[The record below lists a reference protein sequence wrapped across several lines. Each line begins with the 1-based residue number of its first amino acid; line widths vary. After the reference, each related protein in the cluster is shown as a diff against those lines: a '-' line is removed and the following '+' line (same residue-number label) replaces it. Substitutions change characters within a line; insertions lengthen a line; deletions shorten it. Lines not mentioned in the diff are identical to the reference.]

1 MGDIVY
7 LRIIGEKQG
16 DISSGCGTYASVGNR
31 WQVGHEDEIF
41 AFALTNA
48 ITSTGKGVNL
58 QGLQFCKLIDKSSPL
73 LSNAINQNERLFIEI
88 DLYRI
93 NKSGRWE
100 RYYYIQLRNAS
111 LTAIHVNISDN
122 NLPTECVNVN
132 YDYILCKHLI
142 ANTEFDWLAFP
153 AGYNS
158 LFIPPKTHLPV
169 ILTLSRYQL
178 LTFHSLH

>member
-122 NLPTECVNVN
+122 NLPTECVTVD
-132 YDYILCKHLI
+132 YDGDAANLLI
-142 ANTEFDWLAFP
+142 
-153 AGYNS
+153 
-158 LFIPPKTHLPV
+158 
-169 ILTLSRYQL
+169 
-178 LTFHSLH
+178 

>member
-88 DLYRI
+88 DGNDSNLLIVFYVQI
-93 NKSGRWE
+93 MPDDFVM
-100 RYYYIQLRNAS
+100 QLHR
-111 LTAIHVNISDN
+111 
-122 NLPTECVNVN
+122 
-132 YDYILCKHLI
+132 
-142 ANTEFDWLAFP
+142 F
-153 AGYNS
+153 
-158 LFIPPKTHLPV
+158 
-169 ILTLSRYQL
+169 
-178 LTFHSLH
+178 

>member
-58 QGLQFCKLIDKSSPL
+58 QGLQFCKLIDKAHRYCLMPSIRMSGYL
-73 LSNAINQNERLFIEI
+73 L
-88 DLYRI
+88 
-93 NKSGRWE
+93 KS
-100 RYYYIQLRNAS
+100 IC
-111 LTAIHVNISDN
+111 IV
-122 NLPTECVNVN
+122 
-132 YDYILCKHLI
+132 
-142 ANTEFDWLAFP
+142 
-153 AGYNS
+153 
-158 LFIPPKTHLPV
+158 
-169 ILTLSRYQL
+169 
-178 LTFHSLH
+178 

>member
-41 AFALTNA
+41 LPLHSPTPLPVLVKALICRGYNFAN
-48 ITSTGKGVNL
+48 S
-58 QGLQFCKLIDKSSPL
+58 LIKSSPL

-93 NKSGRWE
+93 NKKRALGTVLLYSAKKCFINC
-100 RYYYIQLRNAS
+100 YS
-111 LTAIHVNISDN
+111 
-122 NLPTECVNVN
+122 
-132 YDYILCKHLI
+132 CKH
-142 ANTEFDWLAFP
+142 F
-153 AGYNS
+153 
-158 LFIPPKTHLPV
+158 
-169 ILTLSRYQL
+169 
-178 LTFHSLH
+178 

>member
-1 MGDIVY
+1 M
-7 LRIIGEKQG
+7 
-16 DISSGCGTYASVGNR
+16 
-31 WQVGHEDEIF
+31 
-41 AFALTNA
+41 
-48 ITSTGKGVNL
+48 
-58 QGLQFCKLIDKSSPL
+58 
-73 LSNAINQNERLFIEI
+73 
-88 DLYRI
+88 YRI
-93 NKSGRWE
+93 NKSRRWE

-158 LFIPPKTHLPV
+158 LFIPPKNPPASNLNPEPLPV
-169 ILTLSRYQL
+169 VNLPLSSPAVNPVYAKSCLKEKGCTDAGTAEEPAENFGQVAIFAL
-178 LTFHSLH
+178 PVVDDLSLIHI

>member
-58 QGLQFCKLIDKSSPL
+58 QVNNIAHFISFQFILNLFALNRKLISRSIINAFNEKLFLLLNVFTHLAILYLNTYVTSPL
-73 LSNAINQNERLFIEI
+73 H
-88 DLYRI
+88 Y
-93 NKSGRWE
+93 
-100 RYYYIQLRNAS
+100 
-111 LTAIHVNISDN
+111 
-122 NLPTECVNVN
+122 
-132 YDYILCKHLI
+132 
-142 ANTEFDWLAFP
+142 
-153 AGYNS
+153 
-158 LFIPPKTHLPV
+158 
-169 ILTLSRYQL
+169 
-178 LTFHSLH
+178 